1 MSVDQLSAVPK
12 SEQASA
18 IATIAPGSEPDG
30 EGIVK
35 VLSESVSPEKRADWF
50 AVLEQMD
57 QHHPEYPHWLGV
69 SRAMQGTGLRGVP

>member
-1 MSVDQLSAVPK
+1 MSVDQLSAVLK

-35 VLSESVSPEKRADWF
+35 VLSESVSPEKRADLVCGPG
-50 AVLEQMD
+50 AD
-57 QHHPEYPHWLGV
+57 GPAP
-69 SRAMQGTGLRGVP
+69 P

>member
-1 MSVDQLSAVPK
+1 MSVDQLSAVLK

-35 VLSESVSPEKRADWF
+35 VLSEKMCIRDSA
-50 AVLEQMD
+50 
-57 QHHPEYPHWLGV
+57 
-69 SRAMQGTGLRGVP
+69 